1 MHRYITSGNL
11 LVIESKEVF
20 FMNILKKL
28 LVLSTLSFTLVGFET
43 TSSAA
48 EQTLSVKSGETSWK
62 VVSKTDNSTL
72 ELMKENHDKFPTLY
86 EKEIDVTDQEKELMA
101 RLVTAEAKGEP
112 YEGKVAVAEVIIN
125 RVEHEEFPDTVK
137 EVVYEQV
144 SGTYA
149 FSPVQ
154 NGEIN
159 KPADE
164 ESMEAVEEA
173 LVDKENDSEA
183 IYFYNPEIATDT
195 WILTRQVTE
204 TIGNHRFAI

>member
-1 MHRYITSGNL
+1 M
-11 LVIESKEVF
+11 
-20 FMNILKKL
+20 
-28 LVLSTLSFTLVGFET
+28 VGFGN

-62 VVSKTDNSTL
+62 VVSKSDESAL

-86 EKEIDVTDQEKELMA
+86 NEEIDASEEDKELMA
-101 RLVTAEAKGEP
+101 RLVSAEAKGEP

-125 RVEHEEFPDTVK
+125 RVEHEDFPDTVK

-164 ESMEAVEEA
+164 ESVEAVEEA
-173 LVDKENDSEA
+173 MEDTETDTEA
-183 IYFYNPEIATDT
+183 IYFYNPDIASDT
-195 WILTRQVTE
+195 WILSRQVTE

>member
-1 MHRYITSGNL
+1 MKT
-11 LVIESKEVF
+11 
-20 FMNILKKL
+20 LKKL
-28 LVLSTLSFTLVGFET
+28 LVISTLSFTLVGVGT
-43 TSSAA
+43 TSNAA

-62 VVSKTDNSTL
+62 VESKSDESAL

-86 EKEIDVTDQEKELMA
+86 NEEIDVSDQDKELMA
-101 RLVTAEAKGEP
+101 RLVSAEAKGEP

-125 RVEHEEFPDTVK
+125 RVEHEEFPDSVK

-164 ESMEAVEEA
+164 ESIEAVEEA
-173 LVDKENDSEA
+173 IKDTENDTEA
-183 IYFYNPEIATDT
+183 LYFYNPDIATDN

>member
-1 MHRYITSGNL
+1 L
-11 LVIESKEVF
+11 LWKSKEVF
-20 FMNILKKL
+20 TMNTIKKL
-28 LVLSTLSFTLVGFET
+28 TVISTLLFTMVGFGN

-62 VVSKTDNSTL
+62 VVSKTDESAL
-72 ELMKENHDKFPTLY
+72 ELMKENHDKFPALY
-86 EKEIDVTDQEKELMA
+86 NEEIDASEKDKELMA
-101 RLVTAEAKGEP
+101 RLVSAEAKGEP
-112 YEGKVAVAEVIIN
+112 YEGKVAVAEVVIN
-125 RVEHEEFPDTVK
+125 RVEHEDFPDTVK

-164 ESMEAVEEA
+164 ESIQAVEEA
-173 LVDKENDSEA
+173 IEDTEKDTEA
-183 IYFYNPEIATDT
+183 LYFYNPDIASDT
-195 WILTRQVTE
+195 WILSRQVTE
-204 TIGNHRFAI
+204 TIGNHQFAI

>member
-1 MHRYITSGNL
+1 MLWKG
-11 LVIESKEVF
+11 KEVF
-20 FMNILKKL
+20 TMKTLKKL
-28 LVLSTLSFTLVGFET
+28 LVVSTLLFTMVGFGN

-48 EQTLSVKSGETSWK
+48 ELTLSVKSGETSWK
-62 VVSKTDNSTL
+62 VVSKSDESAL
-72 ELMKENHDKFPTLY
+72 ELMKENHDKFPALY
-86 EKEIDVTDQEKELMA
+86 NEEIDASEQDKELMA
-101 RLVTAEAKGEP
+101 RLVSAEAKGEP

-125 RVEHEEFPDTVK
+125 RVEHEDFPDTVK

-159 KPADE
+159 KPADQ
-164 ESMEAVEEA
+164 ESIKAVEEA
-173 LVDKENDSEA
+173 IEDTEKDTEA
-183 IYFYNPEIATDT
+183 LYFYNPDIASDT
-195 WILTRQVTE
+195 WILSRKVTE